1 MGAAL
6 TLIPSAMD
14 ISLYP
19 SFPHSPIFLV
29 EHIPFTPKYNFKYL
43 TLKITKI
50 QIYMKLRDKEK
61 RVRSVAENQ
70 IGPILVN
77 KKSFKSSEFR
87 APYYFLTP
95 QVQTDASLSI
105 STI

>member
-1 MGAAL
+1 
-6 TLIPSAMD
+6 
-14 ISLYP
+14 
-19 SFPHSPIFLV
+19 
-29 EHIPFTPKYNFKYL
+29 
-43 TLKITKI
+43 
-50 QIYMKLRDKEK
+50 MKLQDKEKK

-95 QVQTDASLSI
+95 QVQRRLQTDASLSI

>member
-1 MGAAL
+1 
-6 TLIPSAMD
+6 
-14 ISLYP
+14 
-19 SFPHSPIFLV
+19 
-29 EHIPFTPKYNFKYL
+29 
-43 TLKITKI
+43 
-50 QIYMKLRDKEK
+50 MKLKDKEK
-61 RVRSVAENQ
+61 SVLEVWPK

>member
-1 MGAAL
+1 
-6 TLIPSAMD
+6 
-14 ISLYP
+14 
-19 SFPHSPIFLV
+19 
-29 EHIPFTPKYNFKYL
+29 
-43 TLKITKI
+43 
-50 QIYMKLRDKEK
+50 MKLQDKKK

-70 IGPILVN
+70 IGTILVN

-105 STI
+105 STIKKVFSESKISNS

>member
-1 MGAAL
+1 
-6 TLIPSAMD
+6 
-14 ISLYP
+14 
-19 SFPHSPIFLV
+19 
-29 EHIPFTPKYNFKYL
+29 
-43 TLKITKI
+43 
-50 QIYMKLRDKEK
+50 MKLQDKEK